1 MKLKRIVSLALAG
14 VMAVSMLT
22 ACGNSNG
29 NGGQVPPEENN
40 TIDGG
45 YSAMLAKYMEDVA
58 DLDHVTFQ
66 DNSDDVA
73 ALKDAL
79 GNFGNVVI
87 GGGSLLPVLVCLESP
102 NNIIPDFDISFDD
115 DSIIGGLVGG
125 ITVPG
130 VSGDGVLSI
139 NNLKEDFAKALDLA
153 TKDLESDDLAFK
165 DSTEK
170 MNVPQKEGTI
180 FAIDGSISLEKV
192 MNQIANGNNFNGLGS
207 NGAER
212 FTGLNTKMGGE
223 DALPES
229 GVDGQLTWHY
239 NYTISASVVNV
250 PATAVDGYNGSV
262 NFIAE
267 NTSRA
272 SSTSIVR
279 FSFSN
284 RRNTASSHTCIDW
297 ISVPSRSNR
306 YPFIASSPSC
316 ASQRTDPFPRARLP
330 SAACFIVQSLDS
342 G

>member
-40 TIDGG
+40 AVDGG
-45 YSAMLAKYMEDVA
+45 YSDMLAKYMEDVA

-139 NNLKEDFAKALDLA
+139 NNLKKDFAKALDLA
-153 TKDLESDDLAFK
+153 DDDLAVNDLGLGQTTSLNVTRK
-165 DSTEK
+165 D
-170 MNVPQKEGTI
+170 GTI

-192 MNQIANGNNFNGLGS
+192 MNQIANGNNFDG
-207 NGAER
+207 R
-212 FTGLNTKMGGE
+212 FKGLNGVLGAGS
-223 DALPES
+223 ALPES
-229 GVDGQLTWHY
+229 LTDGELTWHY
-239 NYTISASVVNV
+239 NYTVSASVVNV

-262 NFIAE
+262 NFIAV
-267 NTSRA
+267 TV
-272 SSTSIVR
+272 T
-279 FSFSN
+279 
-284 RRNTASSHTCIDW
+284 
-297 ISVPSRSNR
+297 
-306 YPFIASSPSC
+306 
-316 ASQRTDPFPRARLP
+316 RTP
-330 SAACFIVQSLDS
+330 V
-342 G
+342 

>member
-1 MKLKRIVSLALAG
+1 MKLKRIISLALAG

-40 TIDGG
+40 AVDGG
-45 YSAMLAKYMEDVA
+45 YSDMLAKYMEDVA

-87 GGGSLLPVLVCLESP
+87 GGGSLLPVLVCLEGP
-102 NNIIPDFDISFDD
+102 NDIIPGFNIMGNIKFP
-115 DSIIGGLVGG
+115 GL
-125 ITVPG
+125 
-130 VSGDGVLSI
+130 SGDGLLSI

-153 TKDLESDDLAFK
+153 DEDLKSDDLAFK
-165 DSTEK
+165 YSTKK
-170 MNVPQKEGTI
+170 MNVPQKKGTI

-192 MNQIANGNNFNGLGS
+192 MNQIANGNNFNGLSG

-212 FTGLNTKMGGE
+212 FAGLNDKMSAK

-239 NYTISASVVNV
+239 NYTVSASVVNV

-262 NFIAE
+262 NFIAV
-267 NTSRA
+267 TV
-272 SSTSIVR
+272 T
-279 FSFSN
+279 
-284 RRNTASSHTCIDW
+284 
-297 ISVPSRSNR
+297 
-306 YPFIASSPSC
+306 
-316 ASQRTDPFPRARLP
+316 RTP
-330 SAACFIVQSLDS
+330 V
-342 G
+342 

>member
-87 GGGSLLPVLVCLESP
+87 GGGSLLPVLVCLEGT
-102 NNIIPDFDISFDD
+102 NDIIPGISIDIPD
-115 DSIIGGLVGG
+115 IPWIGGGSLP
-125 ITVPG
+125 IVPP
-130 VSGDGVLSI
+130 VSGNGVLSI

-153 TKDLESDDLAFK
+153 TTNLDSDDLAFK
-165 DSTEK
+165 NSTK
-170 MNVPQKEGTI
+170 NMNVPQKEGTI

-192 MNQIANGNNFNGLGS
+192 MNQIANGNNFDGLGGS
-207 NGAER
+207 GNER
-212 FTGLNTKMGGE
+212 FAGLNTKMSGKG
-223 DALPES
+223 ALPES
-229 GVDGQLTWHY
+229 GVDGHLTWHY

-262 NFIAE
+262 NFIAV
-267 NTSRA
+267 TV
-272 SSTSIVR
+272 T
-279 FSFSN
+279 
-284 RRNTASSHTCIDW
+284 
-297 ISVPSRSNR
+297 
-306 YPFIASSPSC
+306 
-316 ASQRTDPFPRARLP
+316 RTP
-330 SAACFIVQSLDS
+330 V
-342 G
+342 

>member
-102 NNIIPDFDISFDD
+102 NNIIPDFDVSFD
-115 DSIIGGLVGG
+115 GGLAGAIVGN
-125 ITVPG
+125 ITIPG

-153 TKDLESDDLAFK
+153 TEDLNSGDLAFK
-165 DSTEK
+165 DSTKK

-192 MNQIANGNNFNGLGS
+192 MNQIANGNNFDK
-207 NGAER
+207 R
-212 FTGLNTKMGGE
+212 FTGLNGVLRDKS
-223 DALPES
+223 ALPES
-229 GVDGQLTWHY
+229 LTDGHLTWHY
-239 NYTISASVVNV
+239 NYTVSASVVNV

-262 NFIAE
+262 NFIAV
-267 NTSRA
+267 TV
-272 SSTSIVR
+272 T
-279 FSFSN
+279 
-284 RRNTASSHTCIDW
+284 
-297 ISVPSRSNR
+297 
-306 YPFIASSPSC
+306 
-316 ASQRTDPFPRARLP
+316 RTP
-330 SAACFIVQSLDS
+330 V
-342 G
+342 

>member
-40 TIDGG
+40 AIDGG
-45 YSAMLAKYMEDVA
+45 YSDMLAKYMEDVA

-102 NNIIPDFDISFDD
+102 NNIIPDFDVSFD
-115 DSIIGGLVGG
+115 GGLAGAIVGN
-125 ITVPG
+125 ITIPG

-139 NNLKEDFAKALDLA
+139 NNLKKDFAKSLDLA
-153 TKDLESDDLAFK
+153 DEDLAVDDLGLGQNTSLNVTRK
-165 DSTEK
+165 D
-170 MNVPQKEGTI
+170 GTI

-192 MNQIANGNNFNGLGS
+192 MNQIANGNNFND
-207 NGAER
+207 R
-212 FTGLNTKMGGE
+212 FNGLNRVLGA
-223 DALPES
+223 DSALPES
-229 GVDGQLTWHY
+229 LTDGELTWHY
-239 NYTISASVVNV
+239 NYTVSASVVNV

-262 NFIAE
+262 NFIAV
-267 NTSRA
+267 TV
-272 SSTSIVR
+272 T
-279 FSFSN
+279 
-284 RRNTASSHTCIDW
+284 
-297 ISVPSRSNR
+297 
-306 YPFIASSPSC
+306 
-316 ASQRTDPFPRARLP
+316 RTP
-330 SAACFIVQSLDS
+330 V
-342 G
+342 

>member
-87 GGGSLLPVLVCLESP
+87 GGGSLLPVLVCLEGP
-102 NNIIPDFDISFDD
+102 NDIIPGFDISFGIAGIPG
-115 DSIIGGLVGG
+115 S

-139 NNLKEDFAKALDLA
+139 NNLKKDFAKALDLA
-153 TKDLESDDLAFK
+153 DDDLAVDDLGLNQTKPLNVTRK
-165 DSTEK
+165 D
-170 MNVPQKEGTI
+170 GTI

-192 MNQIANGNNFNGLGS
+192 MNQIANGNNFENRFNGLNKVLS
-207 NGAER
+207 
-212 FTGLNTKMGGE
+212 
-223 DALPES
+223 DDSALPES
-229 GVDGQLTWHY
+229 LTDDHLTWHY
-239 NYTISASVVNV
+239 NYTVSASVVNV

-262 NFIAE
+262 NFIAV
-267 NTSRA
+267 TV
-272 SSTSIVR
+272 T
-279 FSFSN
+279 
-284 RRNTASSHTCIDW
+284 
-297 ISVPSRSNR
+297 
-306 YPFIASSPSC
+306 
-316 ASQRTDPFPRARLP
+316 RTP
-330 SAACFIVQSLDS
+330 V
-342 G
+342 

>member
-1 MKLKRIVSLALAG
+1 MKLKRIISLALAG
-14 VMAVSMLT
+14 VMAVGMLT

-40 TIDGG
+40 AVDGG

-87 GGGSLLPVLVCLESP
+87 GGGSLLPVLVCLEGT
-102 NNIIPDFDISFDD
+102 NDIIPGFNIPIGDIK
-115 DSIIGGLVGG
+115 I
-125 ITVPG
+125 PG
-130 VSGDGVLSI
+130 VSGNGVLSI
-139 NNLKEDFAKALDLA
+139 NNLKEDFVKALDLA
-153 TKDLESDDLAFK
+153 TEDLESDDLAFK
-165 DSTEK
+165 DSTKK

-192 MNQIANGNNFNGLGS
+192 MNQIANGNNFNGLSG

-212 FTGLNTKMGGE
+212 FAGLNDKMSAK

-239 NYTISASVVNV
+239 NYTVSASVVNV

-262 NFIAE
+262 NFIAV
-267 NTSRA
+267 TV
-272 SSTSIVR
+272 T
-279 FSFSN
+279 
-284 RRNTASSHTCIDW
+284 
-297 ISVPSRSNR
+297 
-306 YPFIASSPSC
+306 
-316 ASQRTDPFPRARLP
+316 RTP
-330 SAACFIVQSLDS
+330 V
-342 G
+342 

>member
-1 MKLKRIVSLALAG
+1 MYLALAG

-40 TIDGG
+40 AVDGG

-102 NNIIPDFDISFDD
+102 NDIIPGFDISFGDGV
-115 DSIIGGLVGG
+115 IGGLLGN

-139 NNLKEDFAKALDLA
+139 NNLKKDFAKALDLA
-153 TKDLESDDLAFK
+153 DDDLAVDDLGLNQTTSLNVTRK
-165 DSTEK
+165 D
-170 MNVPQKEGTI
+170 GTI

-192 MNQIANGNNFNGLGS
+192 MNQIANGNNFN
-207 NGAER
+207 NR
-212 FTGLNTKMGGE
+212 FNGLNGILGA
-223 DALPES
+223 DSALPENLK
-229 GVDGQLTWHY
+229 DGQLTWHY

-262 NFIAE
+262 NFIAV
-267 NTSRA
+267 TV
-272 SSTSIVR
+272 T
-279 FSFSN
+279 
-284 RRNTASSHTCIDW
+284 
-297 ISVPSRSNR
+297 
-306 YPFIASSPSC
+306 
-316 ASQRTDPFPRARLP
+316 RTP
-330 SAACFIVQSLDS
+330 V
-342 G
+342 

>member
-87 GGGSLLPVLVCLESP
+87 GGGSLLPVLVCLEGT
-102 NNIIPDFDISFDD
+102 NDIIPGISTGDLP
-115 DSIIGGLVGG
+115 IIGDLPIVK
-125 ITVPG
+125 P
-130 VSGDGVLSI
+130 VSGNGVLSI

-165 DSTEK
+165 DSTKK

-192 MNQIANGNNFNGLGS
+192 MNQIANGNNFDK
-207 NGAER
+207 R
-212 FTGLNTKMGGE
+212 FTGLNGVLRDKS
-223 DALPES
+223 ALPES
-229 GVDGQLTWHY
+229 GVDGHLTWHY
-239 NYTISASVVNV
+239 NYTVSASVVNV

-262 NFIAE
+262 NFIAV
-267 NTSRA
+267 TV
-272 SSTSIVR
+272 T
-279 FSFSN
+279 
-284 RRNTASSHTCIDW
+284 
-297 ISVPSRSNR
+297 
-306 YPFIASSPSC
+306 
-316 ASQRTDPFPRARLP
+316 RTP
-330 SAACFIVQSLDS
+330 V
-342 G
+342 

>member
-40 TIDGG
+40 AVDGG

-87 GGGSLLPVLVCLESP
+87 GGGSLLPVLVCLEGP
-102 NNIIPDFDISFDD
+102 NNIIPG
-115 DSIIGGLVGG
+115 IGFGGKPIVG
-125 ITVPG
+125 P
-130 VSGDGVLSI
+130 VSGNGVLSI
-139 NNLKEDFAKALDLA
+139 ENLKKDFAKALDLA
-153 TKDLESDDLAFK
+153 TEDLESDDLAFK
-165 DSTEK
+165 DSTKK

-192 MNQIANGNNFNGLGS
+192 MNQIANGNNFKD
-207 NGAER
+207 R
-212 FTGLNTKMGGE
+212 FKGLNDVLGADT
-223 DALPES
+223 ALPES
-229 GVDGQLTWHY
+229 LTDGHLTWHY

-262 NFIAE
+262 NFIAV
-267 NTSRA
+267 TV
-272 SSTSIVR
+272 T
-279 FSFSN
+279 
-284 RRNTASSHTCIDW
+284 
-297 ISVPSRSNR
+297 
-306 YPFIASSPSC
+306 
-316 ASQRTDPFPRARLP
+316 RTP
-330 SAACFIVQSLDS
+330 V
-342 G
+342 

>member
-87 GGGSLLPVLVCLESP
+87 GGGSLLPVLVCLEGT
-102 NNIIPDFDISFDD
+102 NDIIPGFNIF
-115 DSIIGGLVGG
+115 GNK
-125 ITVPG
+125 VPG
-130 VSGDGVLSI
+130 VSGNGVLSI

-153 TKDLESDDLAFK
+153 DADDADLESNDLAFK
-165 DSTEK
+165 DSTKK

-192 MNQIANGNNFNGLGS
+192 MNQIANGNNFKGLDD

-212 FTGLNTKMGGE
+212 FDGLNTKMSDK

-262 NFIAE
+262 NFIAV
-267 NTSRA
+267 TV
-272 SSTSIVR
+272 T
-279 FSFSN
+279 
-284 RRNTASSHTCIDW
+284 
-297 ISVPSRSNR
+297 
-306 YPFIASSPSC
+306 
-316 ASQRTDPFPRARLP
+316 RTP
-330 SAACFIVQSLDS
+330 V
-342 G
+342 

>member
-40 TIDGG
+40 AVDGG

-87 GGGSLLPVLVCLESP
+87 GGGSLLPVLVCLEGT
-102 NNIIPDFDISFDD
+102 NDIIPGFNIPIGDIK
-115 DSIIGGLVGG
+115 I
-125 ITVPG
+125 PG
-130 VSGDGVLSI
+130 VSGNGVLSI
-139 NNLKEDFAKALDLA
+139 NNLKEDFVKALDLA
-153 TKDLESDDLAFK
+153 TVDLESDDLAFEN
-165 DSTEK
+165 STKK

-192 MNQIANGNNFNGLGS
+192 MNQIANGNNFKDRFNGL
-207 NGAER
+207 NRVLGA
-212 FTGLNTKMGGE
+212 
-223 DALPES
+223 DSALPES
-229 GVDGQLTWHY
+229 LTDGELTWHY

-262 NFIAE
+262 NFIAV
-267 NTSRA
+267 TV
-272 SSTSIVR
+272 T
-279 FSFSN
+279 
-284 RRNTASSHTCIDW
+284 
-297 ISVPSRSNR
+297 
-306 YPFIASSPSC
+306 
-316 ASQRTDPFPRARLP
+316 RTP
-330 SAACFIVQSLDS
+330 V
-342 G
+342 

>member
-40 TIDGG
+40 TVDGG
-45 YSAMLAKYMEDVA
+45 YSDMLAKYMEDVA

-102 NNIIPDFDISFDD
+102 NNIIPGIS
-115 DSIIGGLVGG
+115 IGPVE
-125 ITVPG
+125 IVPP

-139 NNLKEDFAKALDLA
+139 NNLKKDFAKSLDLA
-153 TKDLESDDLAFK
+153 DDDLAVDDLSLAQK
-165 DSTEK
+165 DSL
-170 MNVPQKEGTI
+170 NVTRKDGTI

-192 MNQIANGNNFNGLGS
+192 MNQIANGNNFKD
-207 NGAER
+207 R
-212 FTGLNTKMGGE
+212 FKGLNGVLGAKS
-223 DALPES
+223 ALPES
-229 GVDGQLTWHY
+229 LTDGELTWHY
-239 NYTISASVVNV
+239 NYTVSASVVNV

-262 NFIAE
+262 NFIAV
-267 NTSRA
+267 TV
-272 SSTSIVR
+272 T
-279 FSFSN
+279 
-284 RRNTASSHTCIDW
+284 
-297 ISVPSRSNR
+297 
-306 YPFIASSPSC
+306 
-316 ASQRTDPFPRARLP
+316 RTP
-330 SAACFIVQSLDS
+330 V
-342 G
+342 

>member
-45 YSAMLAKYMEDVA
+45 YSDMLAKYMEDVA

-87 GGGSLLPVLVCLESP
+87 GGGSLLPVLVCLEGT
-102 NNIIPDFDISFDD
+102 NDIIPGISTGDLP
-115 DSIIGGLVGG
+115 IIGALPIVK
-125 ITVPG
+125 P
-130 VSGDGVLSI
+130 VSGNGVLSI

-153 TKDLESDDLAFK
+153 TANLESDDLAFK
-165 DSTEK
+165 GSTK
-170 MNVPQKEGTI
+170 NINVPQKEGTI

-192 MNQIANGNNFNGLGS
+192 MNQIANGNNFNGLDN
-207 NGAER
+207 NGTER
-212 FTGLNTKMGGE
+212 FAGLNTTMDDE

-229 GVDGQLTWHY
+229 GVDGHLTWHY

-262 NFIAE
+262 NFIAV
-267 NTSRA
+267 TV
-272 SSTSIVR
+272 T
-279 FSFSN
+279 
-284 RRNTASSHTCIDW
+284 
-297 ISVPSRSNR
+297 
-306 YPFIASSPSC
+306 
-316 ASQRTDPFPRARLP
+316 RTP
-330 SAACFIVQSLDS
+330 V
-342 G
+342 